1 MESRDTIDRQS
12 LNVILEAVDKFP
24 ISSQEVALK
33 ARRLNSPQNV
43 INFFESIPGGT
54 VFQDQQ
60 DLLDRSITAEQ
71 RHLLHGVHNVRQRQ
85 KIRDPFEHPGHLVT
99 RHQQPA

>member
-1 MESRDTIDRQS
+1 MNFRETDQEVIDLQS
-12 LNVILEAVDKFP
+12 LKAILGAVNQFP

-60 DLLDRSITAEQ
+60 DLLDRSITAEI
-71 RHLLHGVHNVRQRQ
+71 LTEEKL
-85 KIRDPFEHPGHLVT
+85 IEPPEHVQEGD
-99 RHQQPA
+99 

>member
-24 ISSQEVALK
+24 ISSQEVADE

-54 VFQDQQ
+54 IFQDQQ
-60 DLLDRSITAEQ
+60 DLLDRSITAEI
-71 RHLLHGVHNVRQRQ
+71 LTEEKLTE
-85 KIRDPFEHPGHLVT
+85 PPEHVQEGD
-99 RHQQPA
+99 

>member
-24 ISSQEVALK
+24 ISSQEVADE

-60 DLLDRSITAEQ
+60 DLLNRSITAEI
-71 RHLLHGVHNVRQRQ
+71 LTEEKL
-85 KIRDPFEHPGHLVT
+85 IEPPEHVQEGD
-99 RHQQPA
+99 